1 MGMGLFKITS
11 LRNWFLVQR
20 WRFNKGQSYIAFVNF
35 ALLVVTASSKIGLN
49 SKAEV
54 FGFVSLVIFAVWFIG
69 YFLDVVVKEQANME
83 RVEASK
89 GMMWNEVLGKLDAIL
104 KNLEDK

>member
-1 MGMGLFKITS
+1 MKISS

-35 ALLVVTASSKIGLN
+35 ALLVVTAGGKIGLN
-49 SKAEV
+49 NKTEV
-54 FGFVSLVIFAVWFIG
+54 IGFVSAVIFGVWLIG

-89 GMMWNEVLGKLDAIL
+89 GMMWNQVLGRLDAIL
-104 KNLEDK
+104 KKLEEK